1 MELFKRNIIILI
13 LFSSLFCL
21 TTNQSKINKLSI
33 LNYSL
38 LNNYEFQVGF
48 GLQNNN
54 IYTSINKMISHNL
67 TSSFKL
73 SKLSSSDF
81 ELFSQNSI
89 IFNSDKRLWNFIM
102 SINYLI
108 NELEINRWMN
118 LGIVFNLFNNKKNI
132 PSLGIYYDV
141 FNINK
146 LFNNKLNY
154 YFHLNSKIS
163 DSYSFIIGSSFNFSE
178 QIFNYNIEINLEI

>member
-13 LFSSLFCL
+13 LFSSLFCF

-89 IFNSDKRLWNFIM
+89 IFNSDK
-102 SINYLI
+102 
-108 NELEINRWMN
+108 
-118 LGIVFNLFNNKKNI
+118 
-132 PSLGIYYDV
+132 
-141 FNINK
+141 
-146 LFNNKLNY
+146 
-154 YFHLNSKIS
+154 
-163 DSYSFIIGSSFNFSE
+163 
-178 QIFNYNIEINLEI
+178 